1 VIKQY
6 GLGKGVCY
14 TFNIMNYKK
23 LFTIL
28 IYVFV
33 LFEIGNIIVLLDMLN
48 VFEVERVINRG
59 IEELI
64 PIVQT
69 ILFITGEILA
79 VVILLKTDSEALYIK
94 KTKILSSLFIIISPI
109 IVIIPFVFSYVMQI
123 SPIATEN
130 MGTSSTSSTSLF
142 YILMTITL
150 LIAVFMIYFISLYR
164 FNILWSKSKKMLFA
178 IFSSIVN
185 IILTAVVLIM
195 SSFGML
201 DHSLS

>member
-1 VIKQY
+1 
-6 GLGKGVCY
+6 
-14 TFNIMNYKK
+14 
-23 LFTIL
+23 
-28 IYVFV
+28 
-33 LFEIGNIIVLLDMLN
+33 MLN